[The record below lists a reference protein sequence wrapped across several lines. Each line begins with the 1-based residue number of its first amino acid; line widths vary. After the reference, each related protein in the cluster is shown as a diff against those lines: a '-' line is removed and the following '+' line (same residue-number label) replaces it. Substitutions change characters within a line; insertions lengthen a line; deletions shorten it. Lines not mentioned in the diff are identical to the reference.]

1 MRKSSKLLLANR
13 KNNMSKNLWIF
24 FTVIFVVLFTSPHAS
39 SQAYP
44 DRPVKIVVPNPPGG
58 PTDLVGR
65 LIGQKLAELWGQP
78 VIIENKVGAGGNI
91 GTSYVAKSKP
101 DGYTVLVQT
110 SSLVANM
117 RLFVNPGYDLEK
129 DLIGISNMGA
139 TPNIIVTS
147 INSPIKSIKDLINN
161 PKFQKI
167 NYGSPGVGTTAHLS
181 LDYFFKT
188 HGNNEAVHIG
198 YKGAAPALTA
208 LMSGE
213 LDLASSAMPPA
224 VPFVKTDKMRAL
236 AVTGTKRSFV
246 LPNVPTLAEQG
257 IQDMDL
263 YTWVGLFVPKE
274 TPESLIR
281 KIREDMD
288 RILQQ
293 KDVLD
298 KLKSYGFETENESMS
313 DFAKTIS
320 KELVYWQKVL
330 AVTGTKPQ

>member
-1 MRKSSKLLLANR
+1 MRKSQWSFF
-13 KNNMSKNLWIF
+13 IYFVVGF
-24 FTVIFVVLFTSPHAS
+24 FTTFLVHA
-39 SQAYP
+39 QNFP

-65 LIGQKLAELWGQP
+65 VVGQKLSELWGQP

-91 GTSYVAKSKP
+91 GTSIVAKSKA
-101 DGYTVLVQT
+101 DGYTLLVQT

-117 RLFVNPGYDLEK
+117 RLFTNPGYDLEK
-129 DLIGISNMGA
+129 DLIGINNIGA
-139 TPNIIVTS
+139 TPNIIVTP
-147 INSPIKSIKDLINN
+147 INSPIKSMKDLINN
-161 PKFQKI
+161 PKFAKI

-188 HGNNEAVHIG
+188 HGNPEAVHIG

-208 LMSGE
+208 LMGGE

-224 VPFVKTDKMRAL
+224 VPLVNSEKMRAL
-236 AVTGTKRSFV
+236 AVTGTKRSFA
-246 LPNVPTLAEQG
+246 LPNVPTLSEQG

-263 YTWVGLFVPKE
+263 YTWVGLFAPKE
-274 TPESLIR
+274 TPEVIVK
-281 KIREDMD
+281 KIRSDMD
-288 RILQQ
+288 KVLQQ

-298 KLKSYGFETENESMS
+298 KLKSYGFETENESMA
-313 DFAKTIS
+313 DFAKTIT
-320 KELVYWQKVL
+320 KELAYWQKVL